1 MRSVSQHFLILK
13 HTFFLFFISNTIEK
27 SSETKLQEPNLKCQ
41 TSPSDQD
48 IQEQQMTTS
57 LKGEGMKF
65 IYGLSLYLF
74 FFSFYQILSKCLL
87 YFSASESDKKTSI
100 QRSNETI
107 PVSTEMAATETKS
120 DDVREQEHD
129 VPYFRFVSICFPS
142 WLSVLGPEHE

>member
-65 IYGLSLYLF
+65 IYGLSLYFF

-107 PVSTEMAATETKS
+107 PVSTEMAAIETKS